1 MESLLLD
8 KKLKHITNLILE
20 KKKSSQ
26 NKNKMKTKVFNN
38 S

>member
-20 KKKSSQ
+20 KRRVL
-26 NKNKMKTKVFNN
+26 KTKTR
-38 S
+38 

>member
-26 NKNKMKTKVFNN
+26 NKKDMKKKIFNN

>member
-20 KKKSSQ
+20 KKEEFSKQ
-26 NKNKMKTKVFNN
+26 KQYNV
-38 S
+38 

>member
-20 KKKSSQ
+20 KKEEFS
-26 NKNKMKTKVFNN
+26 KTKKI
-38 S
+38 